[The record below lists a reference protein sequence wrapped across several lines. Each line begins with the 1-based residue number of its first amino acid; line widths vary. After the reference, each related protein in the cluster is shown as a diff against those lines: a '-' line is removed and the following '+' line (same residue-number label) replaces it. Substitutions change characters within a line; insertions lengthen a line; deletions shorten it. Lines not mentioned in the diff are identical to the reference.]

1 MQDLAVLLDILSLKK
16 PKTILI
22 NDINKELINTYI
34 QVQNDVDNLIIEL
47 SNLQEKYWKLSID
60 EKKEFYLSKRKIFN
74 QLKFTDG
81 NSFEKAILF
90 IFLNKTCFNGLYR
103 VNRKG

>member
-60 EKKEFYLSKRKIFN
+60 EKKNSIYLKERYLIN
-74 QLKFTDG
+74 
-81 NSFEKAILF
+81 
-90 IFLNKTCFNGLYR
+90 
-103 VNRKG
+103 